1 MPSLASVALLLAV
14 KERLPQRNQFWVLPP
29 LPLLLV
35 LWAAVRLMELQ
46 ELRREVRWP
55 ARS

>member
-35 LWAAVRLMELQ
+35 LWAAVRLMELP

>member
-14 KERLPQRNQFWVLPP
+14 KERLPQRNQLRVLPP

-35 LWAAVRLMELQ
+35 LLAAVRLMELQ